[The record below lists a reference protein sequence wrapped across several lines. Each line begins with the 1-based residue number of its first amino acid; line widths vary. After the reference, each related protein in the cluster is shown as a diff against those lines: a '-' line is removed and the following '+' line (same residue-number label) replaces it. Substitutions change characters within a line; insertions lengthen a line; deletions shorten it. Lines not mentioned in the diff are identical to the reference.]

1 VAVPLEGGN
10 MPFAFPMEV
19 EVGGATVFVFPV
31 ERYEEI

>member
-1 VAVPLEGGN
+1 

-19 EVGGATVFVFPV
+19 DVGGATVFSFPV